1 MSTAQTIAAGL
12 SRYDLQVTVRSL
24 PYDEYVQALE
34 QGDFDLC
41 LCQVKLTADWDL
53 RPPAAKLCRHELRR
67 LHRPRDGRPAGGPVR
82 RRGRER
88 SAAMTA
94 LCEKLLDQAP
104 MVPVCFKSYSVL
116 LPAGA
121 ASSPITPTASNPF
134 YGISDWKLNMK

>member
-1 MSTAQTIAAGL
+1 MYKRQAEAG
-12 SRYDLQVTVRSL
+12 
-24 PYDEYVQALE
+24 
-34 QGDFDLC
+34 
-41 LCQVKLTADWDL
+41 
-53 RPPAAKLCRHELRR
+53 
-67 LHRPRDGRPAGGPVR
+67 
-82 RRGRER
+82 ER

>member
-1 MSTAQTIAAGL
+1 MTFKKNEKDLLEADAVIVDEMSMVDLPLMDALLAA
-12 SRYDLQVTVRSL
+12 
-24 PYDEYVQALE
+24 
-34 QGDFDLC
+34 LC
-41 LCQVKLTADWDL
+41 
-53 RPPAAKLCRHELRR
+53 AAE
-67 LHRPRDGRPAGGPVR
+67 AG
-82 RRGRER
+82 ER

-104 MVPVCFKSYSVL
+104 MVPVCFKSYSAL

>member
-1 MSTAQTIAAGL
+1 M
-12 SRYDLQVTVRSL
+12 
-24 PYDEYVQALE
+24 
-34 QGDFDLC
+34 
-41 LCQVKLTADWDL
+41 KLTADWDL
-53 RPPAAKLCRHELRR
+53 RPLLQ
-67 LHRPRDGRPAGGPVR
+67 
-82 RRGRER
+82 
-88 SAAMTA
+88 SYAAMNYGGFTDPETDALLAA

>member
-1 MSTAQTIAAGL
+1 MAA
-12 SRYDLQVTVRSL
+12 DRS
-24 PYDEYVQALE
+24 PAETDALLAA
-34 QGDFDLC
+34 LC
-41 LCQVKLTADWDL
+41 
-53 RPPAAKLCRHELRR
+53 AAE
-67 LHRPRDGRPAGGPVR
+67 AG
-82 RRGRER
+82 ER

>member
-1 MSTAQTIAAGL
+1 MK
-12 SRYDLQVTVRSL
+12 RM
-24 PYDEYVQALE
+24 
-34 QGDFDLC
+34 
-41 LCQVKLTADWDL
+41 LTAVLALLLALSLCACGAQDTDDT
-53 RPPAAKLCRHELRR
+53 PTYPAAFSGLETLIDTARDEGR
-67 LHRPRDGRPAGGPVR
+67 LTVCGTGDEAY
-82 RRGRER
+82 
-88 SAAMTA
+88 MTA